1 MLTEETIRKI
11 KATTDATLI
20 KLFDLKLPEF
30 LTFEESEINP
40 EGLSTTSSRKLWNYL
55 TVQKSPAT
63 LTSLNQTSQRTNR
76 HYNPLSYHKSLR
88 DETPLS
94 EGFFFI

>member
-30 LTFEESEINP
+30 LTFEES
-40 EGLSTTSSRKLWNYL
+40 
-55 TVQKSPAT
+55 
-63 LTSLNQTSQRTNR
+63 
-76 HYNPLSYHKSLR
+76 
-88 DETPLS
+88 
-94 EGFFFI
+94 